1 VSDAP
6 GPGQAG
12 PQTQLPD
19 SPPVPPSMRPA
30 SDERGPDQAEPRT
43 QRPEP
48 PSRPPLPP
56 TAPERGGPRA
66 LILGIA
72 GLVLTF
78 LFLPAGLLLSV
89 AAVVTGMRSRKR
101 ARRVLAPAPGAIAG
115 VVLGSIG
122 LVFCGFSIALTAVMW
137 NELSGY
143 TKCRE
148 SALTVDDKQTCQQ
161 KYFPQIERRLHMPK
175 DSLRRYE
182 SWF

>member
-1 VSDAP
+1 MSDAP
-6 GPGQAG
+6 GPDQAG
-12 PQTQLPD
+12 PQTQLP
-19 SPPVPPSMRPA
+19 
-30 SDERGPDQAEPRT
+30 
-43 QRPEP
+43 EP
-48 PSRPPLPP
+48 PPRPPLPP

-66 LILGIA
+66 LILGVT

-89 AAVVTGMRSRKR
+89 AAVVTGLRSRKR
-101 ARRVLAPAPGAIAG
+101 ARRVLAPAPGAVAG

-122 LVFCGFSIALTAVMW
+122 LVFCAFSIALTAVMW

-148 SALTVDDKQTCQQ
+148 SALTVDDKQTCQN
-161 KYFPQIERRLHMPK
+161 KYFPKIERRLHMPK
-175 DSLRRYE
+175 DSLHRYD